1 MSHVEFTKEMK
12 KTHTILVPMMLPIHF
27 QFLRNILCKEGYRV
41 EILKTEGQQ
50 IIDEGLKNVH
60 NDTCYP
66 ALLVIGQMID
76 ALKSGKYDTAHIA
89 LAITQTGGGCR
100 ASNYIHL
107 LRKALVQAGF
117 EHVPVISVNFSQLEK
132 NNKYVEFSIV

>member
-76 ALKSGKYDTAHIA
+76 ALKSGKYDTAHCA
-89 LAITQTGGGCR
+89 GNHPDRRRMPGFQLHPSSAQGTGSGR
-100 ASNYIHL
+100 I
-107 LRKALVQAGF
+107 
-117 EHVPVISVNFSQLEK
+117 
-132 NNKYVEFSIV
+132 